1 MIKFWRKLIL
11 VFVLYSG
18 STRFENT
25 KTETKTEITKP
36 KMELVVEP
44 DVYSPSIDENGNYVD
59 KIPSFHRKGL
69 SCPCGARKGKVYE
82 SHGTFATHIKTKNHQ
97 KWLENLNLN
106 KANYYVE
113 NEGLKVV
120 VQNQRMMIAK
130 LEKDLQNRNMTVDL
144 LTQQVYK
151 TNYKTVNN
159 LLDLDF

>member
-18 STRFENT
+18 SSRNT
-25 KTETKTEITKP
+25 NQETETRKQKPKP

-106 KANYYVE
+106 KANYYAE

>member
-1 MIKFWRKLIL
+1 
-11 VFVLYSG
+11 VA
-18 STRFENT
+18 
-25 KTETKTEITKP
+25 
-36 KMELVVEP
+36 
-44 DVYSPSIDENGNYVD
+44 ENGNYVD

-106 KANYYVE
+106 KANYYAE

>member
-130 LEKDLQNRNMTVDL
+130 LEKELQNRNMTVDL

-159 LLDLDF
+159 LFDLDF

>member
-1 MIKFWRKLIL
+1 MIL
-11 VFVLYSG
+11 VFYLYSG
-18 STRFENT
+18 LSRISNQKQENS
-25 KTETKTEITKP
+25 KLD
-36 KMELVVEP
+36 KMELVLEP
-44 DVYSPSIDENGNYVD
+44 DVYSPSVAENGNYVD
-59 KIPSFHRKGL
+59 KIPSFHLIHKGL
-69 SCPCGARKGKVYE
+69 SCPCGARKGKIYE
-82 SHGTFATHIKTKNHQ
+82 SHATFATHIKTKNHQ

-106 KANYYVE
+106 KANYYAE
-113 NEGLKVV
+113 NEGLKEI

>member
-1 MIKFWRKLIL
+1 MIL
-11 VFVLYSG
+11 VCDLYLLPSRI
-18 STRFENT
+18 SNQKQENS
-25 KTETKTEITKP
+25 KLD
-36 KMELVVEP
+36 KMELVLEP
-44 DVYSPSIDENGNYVD
+44 DVYSPSMAENGNYVD
-59 KIPSFHRKGL
+59 KIPSFHLIRKGL

-106 KANYYVE
+106 KANYYAE
-113 NEGLKVV
+113 NEGLKEI

>member
-1 MIKFWRKLIL
+1 
-11 VFVLYSG
+11 
-18 STRFENT
+18 
-25 KTETKTEITKP
+25 
-36 KMELVVEP
+36 
-44 DVYSPSIDENGNYVD
+44 
-59 KIPSFHRKGL
+59 
-69 SCPCGARKGKVYE
+69 
-82 SHGTFATHIKTKNHQ
+82 
-97 KWLENLNLN
+97 
-106 KANYYVE
+106 VE